1 MHTKYWEEIL
11 GEKAR
16 CDIKKG
22 TPMDWK
28 YVE

>member
-11 GEKAR
+11 GKKSR
-16 CDIKKG
+16 CNIEKG

-28 YVE
+28 FVE